1 MHPVSAQSEDPQP
14 GGADDGETH
23 QVEDEFE
30 QVSRGRYENPP
41 VRVARN
47 PGDPTDKEVEE
58 HNVTHLPHR
67 SWCPVCVKAR
77 GKEEAHKKVR
87 EQGEVPT
94 VSMDYK
100 SFGEASTEEDKV
112 TMIVV
117 KDETTG
123 CVAAHVCEQKSAADK
138 WVVERVCDDIDLFG
152 HSGVVLKGDGEPALL
167 QVQSAI
173 KEKRTHPTICQN
185 PPAYNPQSNGSAER
199 AVQEVMSQVRG
210 MKIALDQRLGTTVKT
225 DWKALEW
232 MVELSAVL
240 INRCLVGHDGKT
252 PYSRLMVK
260 NSSKELLEFGERVLA
275 KVTRC
280 HTSTRKQALMSRWE
294 DAIWVGVAK
303 KANER
308 IVVHEQ
314 LGVGLSS
321 GGRSQADGV
330 PKRLQRSRHHR
341 GNRAQRHRREDL
353 LRQRKRSA

>member
-1 MHPVSAQSEDPQP
+1 MSRKTHAPSKCSVGGSAAREGRRWRNTP
-14 GGADDGETH
+14 GRGW
-23 QVEDEFE
+23 
-30 QVSRGRYENPP
+30 QVSRGRHENPP

-58 HNVTHLPHR
+58 HNVTHFPHR

-138 WVVERVCDDIDLFG
+138 WVVERVCDNIDLFG
-152 HSGVVLKGDGEPALL
+152 HSGVVLKGDGEPALVL
-167 QVQSAI
+167 VLSAI
-173 KEKRTHPTICQN
+173 KEKRTDPTICQN

-199 AVQEVMSQVRG
+199 AVQEVMSQVRA
-210 MKIALDQRLGTTVKT
+210 MKIALDQLLGTTVKT

-232 MVELSAVL
+232 TSYR
-240 INRCLVGHDGKT
+240 RC
-252 PYSRLMVK
+252 
-260 NSSKELLEFGERVLA
+260 
-275 KVTRC
+275 
-280 HTSTRKQALMSRWE
+280 
-294 DAIWVGVAK
+294 
-303 KANER
+303 
-308 IVVHEQ
+308 
-314 LGVGLSS
+314 
-321 GGRSQADGV
+321 
-330 PKRLQRSRHHR
+330 
-341 GNRAQRHRREDL
+341 
-353 LRQRKRSA
+353 